1 MGDNE
6 QPDRLLSEK
15 ELIRLAHERFGL
27 TASKVIQMI
36 TDCPEANA
44 IEVKYPGENEVGNG
58 THNRRFEDKAEVT
71 P

>member
-1 MGDNE
+1 MKDDE

-36 TDCPEANA
+36 TDCPEASA
-44 IEVKYPGENEVGNG
+44 IQGKITGEP
-58 THNRRFEDKAEVT
+58 K
-71 P
+71 

>member
-6 QPDRLLSEK
+6 EPDRLLSEK

-36 TDCPEANA
+36 TDCPEASA
-44 IEVKYPGENEVGNG
+44 MQVRIPGEP
-58 THNRRFEDKAEVT
+58 K
-71 P
+71 

>member
-6 QPDRLLSEK
+6 EPDRLLSEK

-36 TDCPEANA
+36 ADCPEASA
-44 IEVKYPGENEVGNG
+44 IEVKYPG
-58 THNRRFEDKAEVT
+58 DKKRGE
-71 P
+71 

>member
-1 MGDNE
+1 MNE
-6 QPDRLLSEK
+6 DDTDRLLSEK

-36 TDCPEANA
+36 TDCPEASA
-44 IEVKYPGENEVGNG
+44 MQVRIPGEKEVGSG
-58 THNRRFEDKAEVT
+58 THNRRFEDKAEVA